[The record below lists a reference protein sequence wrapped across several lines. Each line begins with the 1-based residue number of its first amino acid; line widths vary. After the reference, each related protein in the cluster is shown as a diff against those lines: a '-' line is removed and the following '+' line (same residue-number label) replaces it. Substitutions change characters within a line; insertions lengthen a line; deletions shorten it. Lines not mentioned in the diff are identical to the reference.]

1 MVAID
6 QYNISPEIIKVSKHH
21 IEFDQ
26 IDSDARSIIQR
37 LNKAGFKGYIVGGFV
52 RDSILGLKPKDCD
65 VVTDATPEQVNG
77 LLPRTRIIGRRF
89 KIVHSRS
96 GRKITEISTF
106 RSSSQRNTQKSN
118 KGLVLR
124 DNNYGN
130 IEDDAFRRD
139 FTINSLYLDI
149 EKMEIIDFVGGYKD
163 LQNKKLKS
171 IGDSFERFK
180 EDPVRILRA
189 IRFKAKL
196 SLDLDKKLEADMKK
210 LSYLLKEISSGRKYE
225 ETLKMLL
232 TGNAEL
238 IMTEMNSHNLLEHLL
253 PLTKD
258 FLNSK
263 KDKRF
268 IYNALKNTDDRYSKN
283 KSLTPAFLFS
293 VLLWPAIVNKMGGLT
308 SKKTKLHNVSR
319 AASLILKRQNENCF
333 IPGRIQQS
341 IKETWELQIMLLRV
355 PEKSKVTL
363 KHKRFRAG
371 YDLLLLREGSGENLG
386 GVGKWWTEKISY

>member
-21 IEFDQ
+21 IEVDQ

-37 LNKAGFKGYIVGGFV
+37 LNRAGFKGYIVGGFV

-65 VVTDATPEQVNG
+65 VVTDATPEQVNS

-149 EKMEIIDFVGGYKD
+149 EKMEIIDFVGG
-163 LQNKKLKS
+163 
-171 IGDSFERFK
+171 F
-180 EDPVRILRA
+180 
-189 IRFKAKL
+189 
-196 SLDLDKKLEADMKK
+196 
-210 LSYLLKEISSGRKYE
+210 
-225 ETLKMLL
+225 
-232 TGNAEL
+232 
-238 IMTEMNSHNLLEHLL
+238 
-253 PLTKD
+253 
-258 FLNSK
+258 
-263 KDKRF
+263 
-268 IYNALKNTDDRYSKN
+268 
-283 KSLTPAFLFS
+283 
-293 VLLWPAIVNKMGGLT
+293 
-308 SKKTKLHNVSR
+308 
-319 AASLILKRQNENCF
+319 
-333 IPGRIQQS
+333 
-341 IKETWELQIMLLRV
+341 
-355 PEKSKVTL
+355 
-363 KHKRFRAG
+363 
-371 YDLLLLREGSGENLG
+371 
-386 GVGKWWTEKISY
+386 